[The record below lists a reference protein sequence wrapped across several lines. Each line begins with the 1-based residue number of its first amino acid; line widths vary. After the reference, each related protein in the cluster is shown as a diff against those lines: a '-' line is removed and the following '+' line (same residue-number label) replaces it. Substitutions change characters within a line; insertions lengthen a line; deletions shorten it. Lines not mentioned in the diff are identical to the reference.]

1 MHLLLKRTLSTRETE
16 VKKAMLNKLNLQKG
30 VFHADADAAFDAEEI
45 RRGVKIKIK
54 QTAIE
59 LT

>member
-1 MHLLLKRTLSTRETE
+1 
-16 VKKAMLNKLNLQKG
+16 MLNKLNLQKG

-59 LT
+59 LTWILIGSWKILRSSSAAS